1 MTFHT
6 YQRESEL
13 ELGKYDIAEPR
24 ANSEVIAK
32 EKIDCFL
39 MPLVSYDKQG
49 NRLGMG
55 GGYYDTYLSD
65 YKQTKRPFLL
75 GIAFSNQF
83 SSERL
88 PTVKTDI
95 KLDGVVNE
103 KGFFCFNHTR

>member
-1 MTFHT
+1 MGFHP
-6 YQRESEL
+6 YQGENEL
-13 ELGKYDIAEPR
+13 ELGKYGITEPK
-24 ANSEVIAK
+24 ANSEEIAK
-32 EKIDCFL
+32 KKIDCFL
-39 MPLVSYDKQG
+39 VPLVSYDKQG

-65 YKQTKRPFLL
+65 YKQTNRPFLL
-75 GIAFSNQF
+75 GVAFSSQF

-103 KGFFCFNHTR
+103 QGFLSFNHI